1 MRIHSELVNL
11 DYNPAT
17 DVLTVEWP
25 DIRACQADEISL
37 ALGDI
42 VGNIRNFGVRRL
54 LVDSRKTAG
63 GISDGQYEKVTAR
76 FIRDIIAS
84 PVEKVARLES
94 ADAAREARLAGL
106 VRGCRM
112 TIAFRNFATR
122 EEAVRWLE
130 QGVYSFR

>member
-17 DVLTVEWP
+17 DVLSVEWP
-25 DIRACQADEISL
+25 DIHACNADEIGL

-54 LVDSRKTAG
+54 LIDSRKTVG
-63 GISDGQYEKVTAR
+63 GIGNGHYDKITAR
-76 FIRDIIAS
+76 FTRDIIAS
-84 PVEKVARLES
+84 PVEKVARIGS
-94 ADAAREARLAGL
+94 ADAAREARLAELLKACGM
-106 VRGCRM
+106 R
-112 TIAFRNFATR
+112 IAFRNFATR
-122 EEAVRWLE
+122 EEAVTWLE